1 MTFKDSGIE
10 WLGEIPE
17 HWEVVKIKHVA
28 KKLIGG
34 GTPDTSISDYWGPD
48 KSNSYLW
55 VSIEDITKSSFIRDT
70 SRRITQKGLE
80 ASSAKIIPPFSILY
94 SIYASLGK
102 IAYSDLP
109 VTTNQAILAIQPK
122 KEIFY
127 KFLFYILHSTTKN
140 IIMLSSTTTQNN
152 ISLLIVQNLKIP
164 LPPIEEQKAIADFLD
179 SKCKQIESFVD
190 KKQKLITL
198 LNEKKQALINE
209 CVTKGLSALCHCKAL
224 TRHSKD
230 SPSCH
235 SEALA
240 EESTL
245 LCHSERSEE
254 SKNIETQD
262 TESRSFAIAQHDR
275 TEYKDSGIKHLGKIP
290 SHWEIKKLKILF
302 SLGNGLNITKADF
315 VPYGVSCVSYGEI
328 HSKYPCRLDTSIHKL
343 PFVSETYLADR
354 LQSLL
359 QKGDFVFAD
368 TSEDIEGSGNFTSIQ
383 SDMPIFAGYHTIT
396 LKPKTNRIHSPYFS
410 FLFDSVFIRNQIR
423 KEVCGVKVF
432 SITKA
437 ILKEIQCIIPPIEEQ
452 KQIAEFLDSEI
463 SKIDSIIE
471 KIKKQIEL
479 IKEYKNSLI
488 NQAVCG
494 KVGVQKRKR

>member
-10 WLGEIPE
+10 WLGEIPK
-17 HWEVVKIKHVA
+17 HWEVVKIKHIA

-34 GTPDTSISDYWGPD
+34 GTPDTSISDYWGSD

-164 LPPIEEQKAIADFLD
+164 LPPLEEQKAIADFLD
-179 SKCKQIESFVD
+179 SKCKQIEIFVD
-190 KKQKLITL
+190 KKQRLIAL

-209 CVTKGLSALCHCKAL
+209 CVTKGL
-224 TRHSKD
+224 D
-230 SPSCH
+230 
-235 SEALA
+235 
-240 EESTL
+240 
-245 LCHSERSEE
+245 
-254 SKNIETQD
+254 KNVN
-262 TESRSFAIAQHDR
+262 F
-275 TEYKDSGIKHLGKIP
+275 KDSGIEHLGAIP
-290 SHWEIKKLKILF
+290 THWEILKLKYVALTNIGLVYTPDDIVEN
-302 SLGNGLNITKADF
+302 SDKGYPLLRANNIQNGKIDYQDLIYIKSEQIEKKQIASIGDLLMCVRNGSENLLGKTAK
-315 VPYGVSCVSYGEI
+315 
-328 HSKYPCRLDTSIHKL
+328 
-343 PFVSETYLADR
+343 
-354 LQSLL
+354 
-359 QKGDFVFAD
+359 
-368 TSEDIEGSGNFTSIQ
+368 IQ
-383 SDMPIFAGYHTIT
+383 DG
-396 LKPKTNRIHSPYFS
+396 YFS
-410 FLFDSVFIRNQIR
+410 FGAFTAIIKSQFNDYFYWIFQTNMLRKSIASFSVSNGIGQISQEDI
-423 KEVCGVKVF
+423 KNF
-432 SITKA
+432 
-437 ILKEIQCIIPPIEEQ
+437 IIPFPPLQEQ
-452 KQIAEFLDSEI
+452 KQITQFLDSEI

-479 IKEYKNSLI
+479 IKEYKSVLI

-494 KVGVQKRKR
+494 RINL